1 MSSEVEAPERVLRV
15 HEVAEHLGC
24 DDSVIYRMIQ
34 GGDMR
39 AIHVGRLLR
48 VPESAVAEFI
58 QRGGTRHGR

>member
-1 MSSEVEAPERVLRV
+1 
-15 HEVAEHLGC
+15 
-24 DDSVIYRMIQ
+24 
-34 GGDMR
+34 MR